1 MHLFNRS
8 SIYSLKKSK
17 SIFKHTISLFKKKQK
32 RLSEQTQKTFLNTLT
47 QLQEEIS
54 LKNRES
60 ASTLA
65 KQAENL
71 CQQHLK
77 KSSLEHFKDLV
88 SALGFALVIAVLVRQ
103 MWFEF
108 YEIPTGSMRPTL
120 KEQDRLVVSKT
131 DFGINV
137 PLKPKQFL
145 FDPELVKRSGII
157 VFTGENMD
165 IHDVDT
171 LYFYIFPGKK
181 QYIKRLMGKPGDLLY
196 FYGGQLYGIDSEGN
210 DITATLQYP
219 SLNAIE
225 HIPFIDFERKL
236 SLPATPSYG
245 YYSPVILYQMNEP
258 VAKLSVTSQGNVQ
271 GEMLN
276 PSNIHASGSP
286 ALQSYSEMWGFKNFG
301 MARLLTREQVRILTD
316 SDPAAMENGVLY
328 LEIRHHPSL
337 QSGKII
343 QDEWGRRRPTLGIST
358 SIIPLQ
364 EHHVKEIFENMYTAR
379 FQVKKELGYRYG
391 APTNPS
397 SFTPSFPGVPD
408 GCYEYYYGKAYKVGW
423 QGITYLLPSEHPLY
437 RYTPE
442 MTQLL
447 YDVGIELDMRF
458 FPQGKYQ
465 RLTPA
470 RYTYYRNGDLY
481 LLGAPI
487 LKKDDPALL
496 AFQQREDT
504 RAKMTSTQNPYFP
517 FVDAGPP
524 LKTDGSLD
532 KALIRKYGLKIPQQ
546 MYLALG
552 DNHAMSA
559 DSREF
564 GFVPQDN
571 LRGGPD
577 FIFWPPGSRWG
588 TPNQPSY
595 PFFNTP
601 RTLIWAIV
609 ALVAILSTIYWR
621 KRHRLP

>member
-1 MHLFNRS
+1 MRWLNRS
-8 SIYSLKKSK
+8 SVYSLRKSK
-17 SIFKHTISLFKKKQK
+17 SIFKHTISLFKKKK
-32 RLSEQTQKTFLNTLT
+32 NRLSEETQKTFINTLT
-47 QLQEEIS
+47 QLQNEIAA
-54 LKNRES
+54 KNREN
-60 ASTLA
+60 ADLLA
-65 KQAENL
+65 KRSEAL
-71 CQQHLK
+71 CQQHLR
-77 KSSLEHFKDLV
+77 KSSFEQFRDLIG
-88 SALGFALVIAVLVRQ
+88 ALGFALIIAILVRQ

-145 FDPELVKRSGII
+145 FDPTLVKRNGIV

-181 QYIKRLMGKPGDLLY
+181 QYVKRLMGKPGDLIY
-196 FYGGQLYGIDSEGN
+196 FYGGRLYGVDEAGN
-210 DITATLQYP
+210 DISATFQDP
-219 SLNAIE
+219 SLDAIE

-236 SLPATPSYG
+236 SLPSTPTQG

-258 VAKLSVTSQGNVQ
+258 VAKLSVTPQGIVQ

-276 PSNIHASGSP
+276 PPNVRATGAP
-286 ALQSYSEMWGFKNFG
+286 PLQSYSEMWGFKNFG
-301 MARLLTREQVRILTD
+301 TARLLNRDQVRVLTD

-337 QSGKII
+337 QSARLI
-343 QDEWGRRRPTLGIST
+343 QDEWGRRRPALGTST

-364 EHHVKEIFENMYTAR
+364 DHHVKAIFDHMYTAR
-379 FQVKKELGYRYG
+379 FQIKNGLGYRYG
-391 APTNPS
+391 GSSTASPFAPA
-397 SFTPSFPGVPD
+397 FAGVPD

-423 QGITYLLPSEHPLY
+423 QGITHLLPSDHPLY

-442 MTQLL
+442 ITQLL
-447 YDVGIELDMRF
+447 YDVGIEFDMRF

-470 RYTYYRNGDLY
+470 RYTYYRDGDLY
-481 LLGAPI
+481 LLGTPI
-487 LKKDDPALL
+487 LTKDDPTLV
-496 AFQQREDT
+496 AFQQREET
-504 RAKMTSTQNPYFP
+504 RARMATSQMPYMP
-517 FVDAGPP
+517 FIDAGPP
-524 LKTDGSLD
+524 LKADGSLD
-532 KALIRKYGLKIPQQ
+532 IALVRKYGLKIPQQ

-588 TPNQPSY
+588 APNQPSY
-595 PFFNTP
+595 PLFNTP
-601 RTLIWAIV
+601 RVLIWSLV
-609 ALVAILSTIYWR
+609 ALIAILSTLYWR